1 MADEPFPVRW
11 TGKQAVVVLPEQMDV
26 SNAGQIRELLL
37 VVINRGARALIVDM
51 SATVSCD
58 YAAADALAR
67 AHQRAVASGTE
78 LRLVVF
84 SAVVRRALGLSGI
97 DRLVPVYPF
106 LEAAIATQPAV
117 PARSAVPRAAAGE
130 GWRGGAGTQVPH
142 VRVSAAQR
150 LSWPGV
156 DSGVT
161 DVGVESA
168 LLDRD
173 GVIVSVNQA
182 WLAFA
187 EANGGDPARAGPGM
201 SYLEVCAAARD
212 DPAAQQ
218 VAEAIRVALAG
229 DLPGPLIIEMPCHS
243 PAAERWYEVLVSAR
257 PGSDGQNLGAAVTL
271 SLARSRFRAQPPDP
285 GAARLVPQPGQADLG
300 GPTQRVPRPG
310 TGDRADSAPDRS
322 PAVVTPD
329 VLMAMIEA
337 ISDGVALA
345 DIDGTLLLASRRLEE
360 MFGYQHGE
368 LRGQPVEQL
377 IPAYLQD
384 VHRRHR
390 ASYDQAPA
398 ARPMDAGTRLV
409 GLRKDR
415 STFPTEVSLSP
426 VHTATGRFT
435 LAVVRDVTATRR
447 REDFAALAAA
457 AVATR
462 DIAFLDD
469 ITGKLHQVSLS
480 LHSAAQLD
488 EIASNQRIAEALS
501 RLDDTIGEI
510 RYAAF
515 TSQDESPEMA
525 GNNGKITKVTVR
537 PGTGPNGTDSQADNW
552 VGQAACSE
560 PAGTAWPQ

>member
-51 SATVSCD
+51 STTVSCD

-67 AHQRAVASGTE
+67 AHQRAAASGTE

-106 LEAAIATQPAV
+106 LEVAVATQPAV
-117 PARSAVPRAAAGE
+117 PARSAVPRAADAQ
-130 GWRGGAGTQVPH
+130 GWRGGAGTRVPH
-142 VRVSAAQR
+142 VRVSEAQR
-150 LSWPGV
+150 LSWPAA

-187 EANGGDPARAGPGM
+187 EANGGDPARTGPGM

-229 DLPGPLIIEMPCHS
+229 DLPGPLVIDVPCHS
-243 PAAERWYEVLVSAR
+243 PAAERWYEVLISAR

-271 SLARSRFRAQPPDP
+271 SLARSRLRAQPADP

-300 GPTQRVPRPG
+300 GHAQRVPRPG
-310 TGDRADSAPDRS
+310 AGDRADSSPDRS

-329 VLMAMIEA
+329 VAMAMIEA

-390 ASYDQAPA
+390 ASYDQDPA

-462 DIAFLDD
+462 GIDFLDD
-469 ITGKLHQVSLS
+469 LAGSLHQVSLN

-488 EIASNQRIAEALS
+488 EIASSQQIAEALS

-515 TSQDESPEMA
+515 TSQDENSEEA
-525 GNNGKITKVTVR
+525 GNNGKITKITVR
-537 PGTGPNGTDSQADNW
+537 PGAGPNGTDSQADNP
-552 VGQAACSE
+552 VEQVR
-560 PAGTAWPQ
+560 

>member
-11 TGKQAVVVLPEQMDV
+11 TGKQAVVVLPEQIDV

-51 SATVSCD
+51 STTVSCD

-106 LEAAIATQPAV
+106 LEVAVATLPAV
-117 PARSAVPRAAAGE
+117 PARSAVPRAADGE
-130 GWRGGAGTQVPH
+130 GWRGGAGTRVPH
-142 VRVSAAQR
+142 VR
-150 LSWPGV
+150 
-156 DSGVT
+156 
-161 DVGVESA
+161 
-168 LLDRD
+168 
-173 GVIVSVNQA
+173 
-182 WLAFA
+182 
-187 EANGGDPARAGPGM
+187 
-201 SYLEVCAAARD
+201 
-212 DPAAQQ
+212 
-218 VAEAIRVALAG
+218 
-229 DLPGPLIIEMPCHS
+229 
-243 PAAERWYEVLVSAR
+243 
-257 PGSDGQNLGAAVTL
+257 
-271 SLARSRFRAQPPDP
+271 
-285 GAARLVPQPGQADLG
+285 ADLG
-300 GPTQRVPRPG
+300 GQAQRVPRPG
-310 TGDRADSAPDRS
+310 AGDRADSSPDRS
-322 PAVVTPD
+322 PAAVTPD
-329 VLMAMIEA
+329 VVMAMIEA

-390 ASYDQAPA
+390 ASYDQDPA
-398 ARPMDAGTRLV
+398 ARPMDAGARLV
-409 GLRKDR
+409 GLRKDQ

-426 VHTATGRFT
+426 VHTAAGRFT
-435 LAVVRDVTATRR
+435 LAVVRDVTASRR
-447 REDFAALAAA
+447 REDFAGLAAA

-462 DIAFLDD
+462 GIDFLDH
-469 ITGKLHQVSLS
+469 ITGSLHQVSLN

-488 EIASNQRIAEALS
+488 EVASSQQIAQALS

-515 TSQDESPEMA
+515 TGQDENSEKA
-525 GNNGKITKVTVR
+525 GNNGKITKITVR
-537 PGTGPNGTDSQADNW
+537 PGAGPDGTDSQADNP
-552 VGQAACSE
+552 VEQAACSE
-560 PAGTAWPQ
+560 PAGAGSPQ

>member
-11 TGKQAVVVLPEQMDV
+11 TGKQAIVVLPEQVDV

-37 VVINRGARALIVDM
+37 VVINRGARVLIVDM
-51 SATVSCD
+51 STTVSCD

-106 LEAAIATQPAV
+106 LEVAVATQPAV
-117 PARSAVPRAAAGE
+117 PARSAVPRAADGE
-130 GWRGGAGTQVPH
+130 GWRGGAGTRVPH
-142 VRVSAAQR
+142 
-150 LSWPGV
+150 
-156 DSGVT
+156 
-161 DVGVESA
+161 
-168 LLDRD
+168 
-173 GVIVSVNQA
+173 
-182 WLAFA
+182 
-187 EANGGDPARAGPGM
+187 
-201 SYLEVCAAARD
+201 
-212 DPAAQQ
+212 
-218 VAEAIRVALAG
+218 
-229 DLPGPLIIEMPCHS
+229 
-243 PAAERWYEVLVSAR
+243 
-257 PGSDGQNLGAAVTL
+257 
-271 SLARSRFRAQPPDP
+271 
-285 GAARLVPQPGQADLG
+285 
-300 GPTQRVPRPG
+300 PRPG
-310 TGDRADSAPDRS
+310 AGDRADSAPDRS

-329 VLMAMIEA
+329 VVMAMIEA

-390 ASYDQAPA
+390 ASYDQDPA
-398 ARPMDAGTRLV
+398 ARPMDAGARLV
-409 GLRKDR
+409 GLRKDQ

-462 DIAFLDD
+462 GIDFLDD
-469 ITGKLHQVSLS
+469 ITGSLHQVSLN
-480 LHSAAQLD
+480 LHSAAQL
-488 EIASNQRIAEALS
+488 ERS
-501 RLDDTIGEI
+501 RLQPAD
-510 RYAAF
+510 
-515 TSQDESPEMA
+515 
-525 GNNGKITKVTVR
+525 R
-537 PGTGPNGTDSQADNW
+537 PGT
-552 VGQAACSE
+552 E
-560 PAGTAWPQ
+560 PPR